1 MAYTVESFKS
11 KNDNLF
17 SFQSGSFLCNTLHIK
32 MTEKKKKKTNCGWEH
47 SEHCQWPHSSY
58 LKKIEK
64 TVQCLAKFPFSFILC
79 QNYLSSLANV

>member
-32 MTEKKKKKTNCGWEH
+32 MTEKKTNKKHTTTVVENTVSIANDLTPATSKKLKR
-47 SEHCQWPHSSY
+47 QSS
-58 LKKIEK
+58 
-64 TVQCLAKFPFSFILC
+64 AW
-79 QNYLSSLANV
+79 

>member
-32 MTEKKKKKTNCGWEH
+32 MTEKKTKKHTTTVVENTVSIANDLTPATSKKLNR
-47 SEHCQWPHSSY
+47 QSS
-58 LKKIEK
+58 
-64 TVQCLAKFPFSFILC
+64 AW
-79 QNYLSSLANV
+79 